1 VSIAVGYA
9 NDEIYDIAV
18 KYAAEHEGF
27 KTNLHAG
34 YSVNKDGGS
43 NVGGNSSTTLQ
54 LQAGLMHIESGV
66 FGVATYQMEEADD
79 AIVGSGDDTDAY
91 YFKAGIR
98 KQFNRFGDSAF
109 YAEYASYNDQY
120 GMAHLDGVT
129 GSELSQWGVAAEQ
142 YFGSRF
148 LVYAKYENLSL
159 DIDGS
164 ESAQGIYNS
173 AEDLTLI
180 QLGGTVFF

>member
-1 VSIAVGYA
+1 MCSIYCGY
-9 NDEIYDIAV
+9 
-18 KYAAEHEGF
+18 EHSIF
-27 KTNLHAG
+27 WYLLCLG
-34 YSVNKDGGS
+34 YSY
-43 NVGGNSSTTLQ
+43 ST
-54 LQAGLMHIESGV
+54 IKESQSLGV
-66 FGVATYQMEEADD
+66 
-79 AIVGSGDDTDAY
+79 
-91 YFKAGIR
+91 K
-98 KQFNRFGDSAF
+98 
-109 YAEYASYNDQY
+109 
-120 GMAHLDGVT
+120 L
-129 GSELSQWGVAAEQ
+129 AAEQ